1 MNLISFKY
9 FSIINVYLSF
19 KSFCSKC
26 FDRISVCF
34 IVRMVCLLYNMFE
47 LSNSEYYCYS
57 SLLLYVLVYLV
68 SIVMLGLYRV

>member
-34 IVRMVCLLYNMFE
+34 LVRMVCLLYMFE

-57 SLLLYVLVYLV
+57 SLLLYVLV
-68 SIVMLGLYRV
+68 

>member
-1 MNLISFKY
+1 M
-9 FSIINVYLSF
+9 LSF

-34 IVRMVCLLYNMFE
+34 IVRMVCLLYMFE

-57 SLLLYVLVYLV
+57 SLLLYVLV
-68 SIVMLGLYRV
+68 